1 MKLKRNKSSL
11 IDEIKN
17 DIRKV
22 YIETKDTPWIIGY
35 SGGKDSTTVLQ
46 LTIEVLIDLKKDGI
60 ATKDVYVISADTLVE
75 NPLVINS
82 TIQSMDRLK
91 EFTKGLDIPLHVE
104 MVYPKFNDTFLVNT
118 IGKGYPSPL
127 QSFRWCT
134 DRIKIKPANDFIF
147 NKISENGEVILL
159 LGTREEES
167 VSRKRSMDKHKIEGS
182 SLSMHS
188 SIDDAFTY
196 APIGKLSVNEIWSY
210 LLQNKNPWG
219 DDNNEL
225 YSLYS
230 NSNADGECPL
240 VIDEETKGQGSCGN
254 SRFGCWTC
262 TVVQEDKSLTGF
274 IKNGETWLTPFLDF
288 RNYLLEIRDNTA
300 KRNLFGN
307 RGELKLVDIKPNA
320 DGNFIVPKKINREEE
335 LIEVKDIVTE
345 DQLLTKIK
353 EGFDPR
359 FKTTIM
365 FKNDKYYRI
374 GVSGFTK
381 EVRAELLHKLFETES
396 LIRKELPDYEI
407 IKREEILAIDELWKS
422 YGYVEFNAI
431 HIYNEYHQNTI
442 DVNTSNI
449 DYKLIETISND
460 FSLNNEAINQ
470 IVHSTKKTSSLK
482 NRSSNIKRIESI
494 LSQHKTLLKGNH
506 ENK

>member
-11 IDEIKN
+11 IDEIKS

-22 YIETKDTPWIIGY
+22 YIETQETPWIIGY

-46 LTIEVLIDLKKDGI
+46 LTIEVLLDLKKDGI
-60 ATKDVYVISADTLVE
+60 ANKDVYVISADTLVE

-82 TIQSMDRLK
+82 TIASMDRLK
-91 EFTKGLDIPLHVE
+91 EFAKGLDIPLHVE

-147 NKISENGEVILL
+147 NKINENGEVILL

-167 VSRKRSMDKHKIEGS
+167 TSRKRSMDKHKIEGS

-196 APIGKLSVNEIWSY
+196 APIGKLSVNDIWSY
-210 LLQNKNPWG
+210 LLKNQNPWG

-225 YSLYS
+225 YGLYS

-288 RNYLLEIRDNTA
+288 RNFLLEIRDNTA

-320 DGNFIVPKKINREEE
+320 DGDFVVPKKINREEE
-335 LIEVKDIVTE
+335 IIKAADVVKEEELLKLI
-345 DQLLTKIK
+345 QS
-353 EGFDPR
+353 GFDPR

-365 FKNDKYYRI
+365 FKNDKYYRV
-374 GVSGFTK
+374 GTSGFTK
-381 EVRAELLHKLFETES
+381 EVRAELLHKLFETET

-407 IKREEILAIDELWKS
+407 IKREEILAIDELWNS

-431 HIYNEYHQNTI
+431 EIYNQYHETAI
-442 DVNTSNI
+442 DVNTPNI
-449 DYKLIETISND
+449 NFDLIKAISED
-460 FSLNNEAINQ
+460 FSLNSEAINQ

-494 LSQHKTLLKGNH
+494 LSQHKTLLKGNN

>member
-1 MKLKRNKSSL
+1 MKLKRNKSNL
-11 IDEIKN
+11 IDEIKA

-22 YIETKDTPWIIGY
+22 YIETKNTPWIIGY

-46 LTIEVLIDLKKDGI
+46 LTIEVLIDLKKDGL
-60 ATKDVYVISADTLVE
+60 AEKDVYVISADTLVE

-82 TIQSMDRLK
+82 TIQSMDRLN
-91 EFTKGLDIPLHVE
+91 EFSKTLDIPLHVE

-196 APIGKLSVNEIWSY
+196 APIAKLSVNDIWAY
-210 LLQNKNPWG
+210 LLKNTNPWG

-274 IKNGETWLTPFLDF
+274 IKNGETWLTPFLEF

-307 RGELKLVDIKPNA
+307 RGELKLVDVKPPV
-320 DGNFIVPKKINREEE
+320 DGNIIIPQKINRDEEVIKAE
-335 LIEVKDIVTE
+335 EIVTE
-345 DQLLTKIK
+345 DQLLKMIK
-353 EGFDPR
+353 DGFDPR

-374 GVSGFTK
+374 GTSGFTK
-381 EVRAELLHKLFETES
+381 EVRAELLHKLFETEA

-407 IKREEILAIDELWKS
+407 IKREEILAIDELWNS

-431 HIYNEYHQNTI
+431 DIYNQYHSSTI
-442 DVNTSNI
+442 DVNTTNI
-449 DYKLIETISND
+449 DFKLIEEISND

-494 LSQHKTLLKGNH
+494 LSQHKTLLKGNN